1 MRYFDVIGYYSSFPK
16 AIPLCKAGYSRVTH
30 PFATNPLNFIPKKSA
45 KFHRSTCMCYARRQR
60 LSWARIKLS
69 IIVWSWLLSFFVWFT
84 QSNSLYFYCSF
95 LYIFWGSMPLLCN
108 DYYIIPRSFYLVK
121 YFFNFFIKIL
131 LFRLFV
137 WSDIKFIIHYLNYFV
152 NFYFSFWLCSLTV
165 PLYNTRIFYLCQI
178 FLFLFF
184 CILKE
189 PYFKVFLLFYKALFI
204 LFF

>member
-1 MRYFDVIGYYSSFPK
+1 MHAASVYPEPGSNSQLLFDLDFCHFSF
-16 AIPLCKAGYSRVTH
+16 
-30 PFATNPLNFIPKKSA
+30 
-45 KFHRSTCMCYARRQR
+45 
-60 LSWARIKLS
+60 
-69 IIVWSWLLSFFVWFT
+69 WFT

-137 WSDIKFIIHYLNYFV
+137 WSDIIFIIHYLNYFV

-189 PYFKVFLLFYKALFI
+189 PYFKVFLLFYKALFYFIFLMIFLI
-204 LFF
+204 LLIFLCKHPLLFGVNLFWSYLLLHLLILLLDIYFFLLLRS

>member
-1 MRYFDVIGYYSSFPK
+1 MLLTRSPLIRSISF
-16 AIPLCKAGYSRVTH
+16 
-30 PFATNPLNFIPKKSA
+30 
-45 KFHRSTCMCYARRQR
+45 RRNQ
-60 LSWARIKLS
+60 
-69 IIVWSWLLSFFVWFT
+69 LSFIVRLACVMHAASVYPEPGSNSQLLFDLDFCHFSFWFT

-108 DYYIIPRSFYLVK
+108 DYYIIPHSFYLVK

-178 FLFLFF
+178 FLFLFLFF

>member
-1 MRYFDVIGYYSSFPK
+1 MTPRGIEPL
-16 AIPLCKAGYSRVTH
+16 IPAWEASVLTA
-30 PFATNPLNFIPKKSA
+30 
-45 KFHRSTCMCYARRQR
+45 
-60 LSWARIKLS
+60 W
-69 IIVWSWLLSFFVWFT
+69 
-84 QSNSLYFYCSF
+84 
-95 LYIFWGSMPLLCN
+95 
-108 DYYIIPRSFYLVK
+108 PRSLIYIRCLVFLTANINITYVFTICK

-189 PYFKVFLLFYKALFI
+189 PYFKVFLLFYKALFYFIFLMIFLI
-204 LFF
+204 LPIFLCKHPLLFGVNLFWSYLLLHLLILLLDIYFFLLLRS